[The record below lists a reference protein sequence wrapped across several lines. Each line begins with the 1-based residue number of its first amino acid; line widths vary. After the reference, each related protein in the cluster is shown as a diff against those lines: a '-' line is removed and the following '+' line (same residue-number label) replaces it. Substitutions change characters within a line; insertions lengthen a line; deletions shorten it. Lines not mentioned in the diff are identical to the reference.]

1 MIIRDCNRSMKSV
14 LSASYYGSSLSF
26 VLSHLK
32 REMGGKREKKGETRK
47 RRRGEEHKQGRRK
60 KPLRALFFFNQNV
73 SV

>member
-1 MIIRDCNRSMKSV
+1 
-14 LSASYYGSSLSF
+14 
-26 VLSHLK
+26 LK

-60 KPLRALFFFNQNV
+60 NPLRALFFFNQNV